1 MSKRK
6 MIFSVNGFVIS
17 TGYDSNLNKIVYLH
31 DSIGSLLAQSPLK
44 VGADEYKGIDF
55 CITELRRFLKPAT
68 KLTFTKDNKDIE
80 ICLHWSREYNQ
91 YRITFNKPD
100 SKYKPSTAYEDTLTD
115 TQSTVAYIVNKAI
128 ASNVEYVLKVVD
140 KLKVNVATRRM
151 ENNW

>member
-44 VGADEYKGIDF
+44 VGADEYKGMDF
-55 CITELRRFLKPAT
+55 CVTELRRFLKPAT
-68 KLTFTKDNKDIE
+68 KLTFVKDNKDVE
-80 ICLHWSREYNQ
+80 ICIHWSKEHKQ
-91 YRITFNKPD
+91 HRITFNKPN
-100 SKYKPSTAYEDTLTD
+100 SKYNPSTAYEDSLTN
-115 TQSTVAYIVNKAI
+115 TQATVAYIVSKTI
-128 ASNVEYVLKVVD
+128 ATNIEYVLKLVD
-140 KLKVNVATRRM
+140 KLKINVATKRT